1 MKIKKYTRVT
11 AFFLAVCTVLLM
23 LPLSVRADEYWP
35 DGVKTQSKS
44 AIVMEVNTGTVLYEK
59 KSHEKHYPASI
70 TKIMTVLLA
79 IENCDMDEVV
89 TFSADAVF
97 KNEGDTSH
105 IARNLGEKLTMEQ
118 CLYAVMLESANECA
132 YAVAEHV
139 GQKLG
144 GDYRTFID
152 LMNKR
157 AKELGCTDTHF
168 NNCNGLPDE
177 DHWVSAYDMALIS
190 AEAYKNETFRM
201 IAGSPSYT
209 LPKTNK
215 CKAEY
220 PCHNH
225 HKMIYPFRGDSSHL
239 YQYCT
244 GGKTG
249 YTTVA
254 NNTLVSFAEKDGIT
268 LVCVVMDAATPDHY
282 TDTRKLF
289 DYCFEN
295 FQALNISENDAVL
308 AKDNGKDYG
317 VLNNSEPY
325 VKLDE
330 DAADFLADT
339 ANGDARAALNA
350 IELGVLTTGRS
361 EDGLIHIDLAA
372 AQECIQ
378 KRAVRYDK
386 DGDNHYDTVSA
397 FIKSMRGSD
406 PDAAVYYLA
415 RMLYAGEDIKF
426 IARRIMIC
434 ASEDVGNADPQA
446 LSVAVSASLAAERIG
461 LPEAQIILSQAASY
475 VACAP
480 KSNASYMAIQNAM
493 ENVKTTRTMPVPVH
507 LQDRHYKGA
516 AKLGHGEGY
525 KYAHD
530 YPKHYV
536 NQQYLP
542 DGMEGTIFYEPSD
555 NGYEKQ
561 IKEHMKW
568 LKE

>member
-152 LMNKR
+152 RMNKR

-239 YQYCT
+239 YKYCT

-295 FQALNISENDAVL
+295 FQALNISENDAGL
-308 AKDNGKDYG
+308 AKDNGKNYG

-330 DAADFLADT
+330 DAYIIMPKGAQFSDASYKKTESAKGKNYGVLNNSEPYVKLDEDAYIIMPKGAQFSDVSYKKTESAKGKKKVARLAYTYAGHEVGSVDIVKTGAKVKDNYYVNTDSGQKKNERVIRIDPAWLIVAGVVIVAAVVLLFLA
-339 ANGDARAALNA
+339 
-350 IELGVLTTGRS
+350 
-361 EDGLIHIDLAA
+361 
-372 AQECIQ
+372 
-378 KRAVRYDK
+378 KRAYDNFYVIRHQRKTKKNDKMRFREKKRKKYNRRK
-386 DGDNHYDTVSA
+386 DR
-397 FIKSMRGSD
+397 F
-406 PDAAVYYLA
+406 
-415 RMLYAGEDIKF
+415 F
-426 IARRIMIC
+426 
-434 ASEDVGNADPQA
+434 
-446 LSVAVSASLAAERIG
+446 
-461 LPEAQIILSQAASY
+461 
-475 VACAP
+475 
-480 KSNASYMAIQNAM
+480 
-493 ENVKTTRTMPVPVH
+493 
-507 LQDRHYKGA
+507 
-516 AKLGHGEGY
+516 
-525 KYAHD
+525 
-530 YPKHYV
+530 
-536 NQQYLP
+536 
-542 DGMEGTIFYEPSD
+542 
-555 NGYEKQ
+555 
-561 IKEHMKW
+561 
-568 LKE
+568 